1 LFTNNFA
8 HNAYFV
14 GVWFSYIAEVAS
26 PCGNLASVSTPLQV
40 YEPFRAGLPKLGKYW
55 KSLWFRRT
63 FISEY
68 SKSELREQ
76 HFDSVFGQLW
86 LVLNPLLLSGV
97 YFILIVIIG
106 GTTDST
112 RYVHLTA
119 TLFLFYLV
127 ANSLTGGVKSIT
139 AGQRLILNTAF
150 PRIMLP
156 ISAVVIAIFKF
167 LPTLIV
173 FLIIKAIVGSS
184 FSLEMLWAIPV
195 LMITVFLAL
204 GLAITISCIN
214 VYFRDIASFLPYLTR
229 TLLYLSPILYE
240 SSSLNPRLKALEVIN
255 PLFPILDSWSRAL
268 VHGEVPQ
275 ASSMLQ
281 GLAWA
286 TGIFLIGTY
295 FFLSREREFAV
306 RL

>member
-1 LFTNNFA
+1 M
-8 HNAYFV
+8 
-14 GVWFSYIAEVAS
+14 
-26 PCGNLASVSTPLQV
+26 STPLQV
-40 YEPFRAGLPKLGKYW
+40 YEPFKAGLPKLGRYW
-55 KSLWFRRT
+55 KSLWSRRT
-63 FISEY
+63 FIKEY

-86 LVLNPLLLSGV
+86 LVINPLLLSAV
-97 YFILIVIIG
+97 YFILIIIIG
-106 GTTDST
+106 GATDSA

-119 TLFLFYLV
+119 SLFLFYLV
-127 ANSLTGGVKSIT
+127 ANSLTGGVKSVT

-156 ISAVVIAIFKF
+156 ISALVIAIFKF

-173 FLIIKAIVGSS
+173 FIVIKAIVGSP
-184 FSLEMLWAIPV
+184 FTIEMLWAIPV
-195 LMITVFLAL
+195 LLITIFLAL

-229 TLLYLSPILYE
+229 TLLYLSPILYAA
-240 SSSLNPRLKALEVIN
+240 SDLKPSLRVIEVVN
-255 PLFPILDSWSRAL
+255 PLFPILDSWSQAM
-268 VHGEVPQ
+268 VQGEAPQ
-275 ASSMLQ
+275 LSSMLQ

-286 TGIFLIGTY
+286 TGIFFVGTY

>member
-1 LFTNNFA
+1 M
-8 HNAYFV
+8 
-14 GVWFSYIAEVAS
+14 
-26 PCGNLASVSTPLQV
+26 STPLQV
-40 YEPFRAGLPKLGKYW
+40 YEPFKAGLPKLGRYW
-55 KSLWFRRT
+55 KSLWSRRT
-63 FISEY
+63 FIKEY

-97 YFILIVIIG
+97 YFILIIIIG
-106 GTTDST
+106 GATDSA
-112 RYVHLTA
+112 RYTHLTA
-119 TLFLFYLV
+119 SLFLFYLV
-127 ANSLTGGVKSIT
+127 ANSLTGGVKSVT

-167 LPTLIV
+167 LPTLVV
-173 FLIIKAIVGSS
+173 FVVIKAIVGSP
-184 FSLEMLWAIPV
+184 FTIQMLWAIPV
-195 LMITVFLAL
+195 LLITIFLSLAV
-204 GLAITISCIN
+204 AITISCIN

-240 SSSLNPRLKALEVIN
+240 ASALKPSLRAIEIVN
-255 PLFPILDSWSRAL
+255 PLFPILDSWSRAVVQGKAPEL
-268 VHGEVPQ
+268 
-275 ASSMLQ
+275 SSMLQ
-281 GLAWA
+281 GLGWA
-286 TGIFLIGTY
+286 TGIFFIGTY

>member
-1 LFTNNFA
+1 M
-8 HNAYFV
+8 
-14 GVWFSYIAEVAS
+14 
-26 PCGNLASVSTPLQV
+26 STPLQV

-55 KSLWFRRT
+55 KSLWSRRT

-106 GTTDST
+106 GSTDSS

-156 ISAVVIAIFKF
+156 LSAVIIAIFKF
-167 LPTLIV
+167 IPTVIV
-173 FLIIKAIVGSS
+173 FLVVKAVIGSP
-184 FSLEMLWAIPV
+184 FSIEMLWAIPV
-195 LMITVFLAL
+195 LLITVFLAL

-214 VYFRDIASFLPYLTR
+214 VYFRDIANFLPYLTR

-240 SSSLNPRLKALEVIN
+240 ASDLNPNLKALEIVN

-268 VHGEVPQ
+268 VHGEMPQ
-275 ASSMLQ
+275 ISSMLQ

-286 TGIFLIGTY
+286 TGIFFIGTY

>member
-1 LFTNNFA
+1 
-8 HNAYFV
+8 
-14 GVWFSYIAEVAS
+14 
-26 PCGNLASVSTPLQV
+26 VSTPLQV

-55 KSLWFRRT
+55 KSLWSRRT

-106 GTTDST
+106 GSTDSS

-119 TLFLFYLV
+119 SLFLFYLV

-156 ISAVVIAIFKF
+156 LSAVIIAIFKF
-167 LPTLIV
+167 IPTLIV
-173 FLIIKAIVGSS
+173 FFVVKAIVGSP
-184 FSLEMLWAIPV
+184 FSIEMLWAIPV
-195 LMITVFLAL
+195 LLITIFLAL

-214 VYFRDIASFLPYLTR
+214 VYFRDIANFLPYLTR
-229 TLLYLSPILYE
+229 TLLYLSPILYTA
-240 SSSLNPRLKALEVIN
+240 SALDPNLKALEIVN

-268 VHGEVPQ
+268 VHGEMPQ
-275 ASSMLQ
+275 ISSMLQ

-286 TGIFLIGTY
+286 TGIFFIGTY

>member
-1 LFTNNFA
+1 M
-8 HNAYFV
+8 
-14 GVWFSYIAEVAS
+14 
-26 PCGNLASVSTPLQV
+26 QV
-40 YEPFRAGLPKLGKYW
+40 YEPFRAGLPPLIRYW
-55 KSLWFRRT
+55 KSLWSRRT
-63 FISEY
+63 FIAEY
-68 SKSELREQ
+68 SRSELREQ
-76 HFDSVFGQLW
+76 HFDSLFGQMW
-86 LVLNPLLLSGV
+86 LVLNPLLLSAV
-97 YFILIVIIG
+97 YFLLIIIIQG
-106 GTTDST
+106 SSDVT
-112 RYVHLTA
+112 RYAHLTA

-156 ISAVVIAIFKF
+156 ISAVVIAVAKF
-167 LPTLIV
+167 IPTLLV
-173 FLIIKAIVGSS
+173 FLIIRTVLG
-184 FSLEMLWAIPV
+184 LPYTWEMLWAFPV
-195 LMITVFLAL
+195 LLITIFLAL

-240 SSSLNPRLKALEVIN
+240 ASALKPKLLAIEAFN
-255 PLFPILDSWSRAL
+255 PLFPILDSWSRTL
-268 VHGEVPQ
+268 VHGQAPQ
-275 ASSMLQ
+275 SSSLLA

-286 TGIFLIGTY
+286 AGVFLIGTY

>member
-1 LFTNNFA
+1 M
-8 HNAYFV
+8 
-14 GVWFSYIAEVAS
+14 
-26 PCGNLASVSTPLQV
+26 STPLQV
-40 YEPFRAGLPKLGKYW
+40 YEPFRAGLPKLGRYW
-55 KSLWFRRT
+55 RSLWSRRT
-63 FISEY
+63 FIAEY

-97 YFILIVIIG
+97 YFVLIVIIG
-106 GTTDST
+106 GATDSG

-119 TLFLFYLV
+119 SLFLFYLV

-156 ISAVVIAIFKF
+156 LSAVVIALFKF
-167 LPTLIV
+167 LPTFLV
-173 FLIIKAIVGSS
+173 FFVIKLVVGSN
-184 FSLEMLWAIPV
+184 FSLQMLWAIPV
-195 LMITVFLAL
+195 LLITIFLSLA
-204 GLAITISCIN
+204 LAITISCIN

-240 SSSLNPRLKALEVIN
+240 ASALKPGLRVLEIFN
-255 PLFPILDSWSRAL
+255 PLFPILDAWSRAM
-268 VHGEVPQ
+268 VHGEAPSM
-275 ASSMLQ
+275 SSLLQ
-281 GLAWA
+281 SLAWA
-286 TGIFLIGTY
+286 SGIFFVGTY

>member
-1 LFTNNFA
+1 MSA
-8 HNAYFV
+8 
-14 GVWFSYIAEVAS
+14 
-26 PCGNLASVSTPLQV
+26 PLQV
-40 YEPFRAGLPKLGKYW
+40 YEPFRAGLPKLGRYW
-55 KSLWFRRT
+55 KSLWSRRT
-63 FISEY
+63 FIAEY

-86 LVLNPLLLSGV
+86 LVLNPLLLSAV

-106 GTTDST
+106 GASDSA
-112 RYVHLTA
+112 RYAHLTA
-119 TLFLFYLV
+119 SLFLFYLV
-127 ANSLTGGVKSIT
+127 ANSLTGGVKSVT

-156 ISAVVIAIFKF
+156 LSAVVIAVFKF
-167 LPTLIV
+167 LPTLFVFIV
-173 FLIIKAIVGSS
+173 IKAVVGST
-184 FSLEMLWAIPV
+184 FSWQMLWGIPV
-195 LMITVFLAL
+195 LLITVFLSLA
-204 GLAITISCIN
+204 LAITISCIN

-240 SSSLNPRLKALEVIN
+240 ASALKPSLRALEIFN
-255 PLFPILDSWSRAL
+255 PLFPILDAWSRAM
-268 VHGEVPQ
+268 VHGETPHM
-275 ASSMLQ
+275 SSLLQ

-286 TGIFLIGTY
+286 IGIFFIGTY

>member
-1 LFTNNFA
+1 MSA
-8 HNAYFV
+8 
-14 GVWFSYIAEVAS
+14 
-26 PCGNLASVSTPLQV
+26 PLQV
-40 YEPFRAGLPKLGKYW
+40 YEPFKAGLPPLTRYW
-55 KSLWFRRT
+55 KSLWSRRT

-68 SKSELREQ
+68 SRSELREQ

-86 LVLNPLLLSGV
+86 LVLNPLLLSAV
-97 YFILIVIIG
+97 YFLLIVIIG
-106 GTTDST
+106 GSSDSI
-112 RYVHLTA
+112 RYAHLTA

-167 LPTLIV
+167 LPTLVV
-173 FLIIKAIVGSS
+173 FLVIRTLVGLP
-184 FSLEMLWAIPV
+184 FSWQMLWAFPV
-195 LMITVFLAL
+195 LIIAMLLAL

-214 VYFRDIASFLPYLTR
+214 VYFRDISSFLPYLTR

-240 SSSLNPRLKALEVIN
+240 ASALKPELLAIEVVN
-255 PLFPILDSWSRAL
+255 PLFPLLDSWSRAL
-268 VHGEVPQ
+268 VHGQAPQ
-275 ASSMLQ
+275 ASSILAA
-281 GLAWA
+281 LAWA
-286 TGIFLIGTY
+286 VGILIIGTY

>member
-1 LFTNNFA
+1 M
-8 HNAYFV
+8 
-14 GVWFSYIAEVAS
+14 
-26 PCGNLASVSTPLQV
+26 STPLQV
-40 YEPFRAGLPKLGKYW
+40 YEPFRAGLPKLGRYW
-55 KSLWFRRT
+55 KSLWSRRT
-63 FISEY
+63 FIAEY

-97 YFILIVIIG
+97 YFVLIVIIG
-106 GTTDST
+106 GATDSG

-119 TLFLFYLV
+119 SLFLFYLV

-156 ISAVVIAIFKF
+156 LSAVVIALFKF
-167 LPTLIV
+167 LPTFLV
-173 FLIIKAIVGSS
+173 FFVIKLVVGSN
-184 FSLEMLWAIPV
+184 FSLQMLWAIPV
-195 LMITVFLAL
+195 LLITIFLSLA
-204 GLAITISCIN
+204 LAITISCIN

-240 SSSLNPRLKALEVIN
+240 ASALKPSLRVLEIFN
-255 PLFPILDSWSRAL
+255 PLFPILDAWSRAM
-268 VHGEVPQ
+268 VHGQ
-275 ASSMLQ
+275 APSMSSLLQ
-281 GLAWA
+281 SLAWA
-286 TGIFLIGTY
+286 SGIFFVGTY

>member
-1 LFTNNFA
+1 MGA
-8 HNAYFV
+8 WISH
-14 GVWFSYIAEVAS
+14 IAKVTG

-40 YEPFRAGLPKLGKYW
+40 YEPFRAGLPRLGKYW
-55 KSLWFRRT
+55 KSLWSRRT

-106 GTTDST
+106 GSTDSA

-119 TLFLFYLV
+119 TLFLFYLI

-150 PRIMLP
+150 PRVMLP

-167 LPTLIV
+167 IPTLIV
-173 FLIIKAIVGSS
+173 FLVIKAIVGSK
-184 FSLEMLWAIPV
+184 FSIEMLWAIPV
-195 LMITVFLAL
+195 LMISVFLAL

-240 SSSLNPRLKALEVIN
+240 ASALNPNLKALQVVN

-275 ASSMLQ
+275 TSSMLQ

-286 TGIFLIGTY
+286 AGIFFIGTY